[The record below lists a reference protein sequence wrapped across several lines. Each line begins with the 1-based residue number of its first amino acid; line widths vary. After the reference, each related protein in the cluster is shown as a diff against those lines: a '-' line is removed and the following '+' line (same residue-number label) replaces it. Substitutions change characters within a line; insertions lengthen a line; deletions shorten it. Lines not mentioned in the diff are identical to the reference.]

1 MEKNNRVQHFEEWIE
16 NVVVVEI
23 RSIQTKAK
31 QQEHDEMITEIS
43 NSQLQK

>member
-1 MEKNNRVQHFEEWIE
+1 MEKNNRVRQFEEWIE

-31 QQEHDEMITEIS
+31 QQEHDEMIKEIS

>member
-1 MEKNNRVQHFEEWIE
+1 MEKNNTVRNFEEWIE

>member
-1 MEKNNRVQHFEEWIE
+1 MEKNNTVRNFEEWIE

-31 QQEHDEMITEIS
+31 QQEHDEMIKEIS

>member
-1 MEKNNRVQHFEEWIE
+1 MEKNNTVRNFEEWIE

-31 QQEHDEMITEIS
+31 QQEHDEMIKEIS
-43 NSQLQK
+43 NNQLQK